1 LTTVRS
7 DLRSHAVA
15 AKRGPA
21 GLGALRT
28 RVMLLTAVGALA
40 TGAGVATCPASAA
53 LLLPVLGA
61 LVTVVSLRFPPR
73 VALAI
78 CVLVAV
84 SFLPARLGVAVMTS
98 DPAAAVAGFWAV
110 LGSPS
115 LLEASAWVSGVLG
128 SSILLGSSLLGLWC
142 SRGLSYSAAPVAA
155 AEPGSG
161 PAARLEWV
169 LAEARRGRR
178 LVTLGLVGVD
188 APAEYD
194 VEPAEP
200 AARADIMAQ
209 LDEML
214 MVSVTGEQSVSEYG
228 PWERLLVLPDVW
240 AEDFRDLAQNL
251 VRTARQRI
259 RRQVRVALITLPL
272 DGAGDAEPLEYLE
285 RALEVCRAGR
295 VSVSVGRPRIR
306 RMTPNHEIA

>member
-1 LTTVRS
+1 MLM
-7 DLRSHAVA
+7 A
-15 AKRGPA
+15 A
-21 GLGALRT
+21 T
-28 RVMLLTAVGALA
+28 GALA
-40 TGAGVATCPASAA
+40 TGAGAATCPASAA

-61 LVTVVSLRFPPR
+61 LVAMVSLRLPPR
-73 VALAI
+73 PALAI
-78 CVLVAV
+78 CLLVAV
-84 SFLPARLGVAVMTS
+84 SFLPARLGLSLMTS
-98 DPAAAVAGFWAV
+98 DPAAAVVGFPAL
-110 LGSPS
+110 LGSAS
-115 LLEASAWVSGVLG
+115 LLEPGAWASGVLG
-128 SSILLGSSLLGLWC
+128 SSVLLGTSLLGLWC
-142 SRGLSYSAAPVAA
+142 SRALSSPLAAA
-155 AEPGSG
+155 AEAGSG
-161 PAARLEWV
+161 LTAGHGEVIGAARVEWI

-188 APAEYD
+188 APAEYEI
-194 VEPAEP
+194 EPAEP
-200 AARADIMAQ
+200 AERAERADIMAQ

-214 MVSVTGEQSVSEYG
+214 TGTVTGDQSVSEYG

-240 AEDFRDLAQNL
+240 AEDFRDPAQNL

-259 RRQVRVALITLPL
+259 RRQVRVALITFPL

>member
-1 LTTVRS
+1 
-7 DLRSHAVA
+7 
-15 AKRGPA
+15 
-21 GLGALRT
+21 
-28 RVMLLTAVGALA
+28 MLLAAVGALA
-40 TGAGVATCPASAA
+40 AGAGVATCPASAA

-61 LVTVVSLRFPPR
+61 LVTMVSLRFPPR

-84 SFLPARLGVAVMTS
+84 SFLPARLGVSLMTS
-98 DPAAAVAGFWAV
+98 DPTAAAAGFRAV
-110 LGSPS
+110 LRSPS
-115 LLEASAWVSGVLG
+115 LLEPGAWVSGVLG

-142 SRGLSYSAAPVAA
+142 SRGLSS
-155 AEPGSG
+155 S
-161 PAARLEWV
+161 AARLEWV
-169 LAEARRGRR
+169 LAEARRGHR

-188 APAEYD
+188 APAEYE

-200 AARADIMAQ
+200 AEPAERADMMAR

-214 MVSVTGEQSVSEYG
+214 MGTVTGDQSVSEYG

-240 AEDFRDLAQNL
+240 AEDFRDQAQSL

-259 RRQVRVALITLPL
+259 RRQVRVALITFPL
-272 DGAGDAEPLEYLE
+272 DGVGGAEPLEYLE

-306 RMTPNHEIA
+306 RMTPNDEIA